1 MIKPP
6 SGRQLLLCALRHC
19 GAGSTLSANLLS
31 RASLESLVALAGSD
45 GAHASVQIG
54 AVKVLEVLAQHCV
67 EEDCF
72 SAIPELSRSDG
83 IHVEH
88 RATMVAAVGKLIPQA
103 RERAARAWE

>member
-1 MIKPP
+1 M
-6 SGRQLLLCALRHC
+6 
-19 GAGSTLSANLLS
+19 
-31 RASLESLVALAGSD
+31 ALAGSD

-88 RATMVAAVGKLIPQA
+88 RATMVAAVGKLIPKV
-103 RERAARAWE
+103 REREQEGMRRALKL